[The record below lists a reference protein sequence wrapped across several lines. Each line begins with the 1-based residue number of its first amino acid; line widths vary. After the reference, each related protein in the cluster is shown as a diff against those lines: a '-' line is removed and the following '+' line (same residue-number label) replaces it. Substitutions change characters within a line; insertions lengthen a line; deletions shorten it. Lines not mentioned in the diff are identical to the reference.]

1 MSPTKSWRPL
11 PLPSSPDLPVLL
23 VSVDIDTAAYTVHVT
38 DMANMWTESL
48 DRKAICIRGWGE
60 NTSIDPS
67 DTPDNMVKFLT
78 SLKSALDT
86 SQPGH
91 DQTGLKLI
99 RASKSDA
106 GDDGL
111 TLKITCELPGLK
123 PLEWPIHLQKSP
135 ASAIAT
141 DLVLPLVQAHLT
153 RQKEVESLV
162 RMLGHKDAVLNKL
175 LDKLDAMGTGL
186 EHVFNPLSGKKKVS
200 RAAAA
205 DKVPGLAP
213 FNRRRWNSD
222 VSASDDGPN
231 NTELLVQEVF
241 GGGGLHFESA
251 MAVEESPQLNQ
262 WWQEFNGAS
271 SLEKSSQGKITVSKE
286 DSQPPPEESM
296 DVDDDDFQ
304 IQATPTHLA
313 TRQNP
318 PATRNEPLPDDA
330 STEEEPDSPPPA
342 RNTRIIPSETRGSET
357 KKPAS
362 RLGTL
367 GRRKQSSP
375 ARSPI
380 HVTSP
385 PKTRGTSQKADDS
398 ETASEADDDGET
410 ASLPDDDQ
418 PPSSPPPPPK
428 PAPKKGGLGRIGGP
442 KAKTS
447 DMVPAETSEL
457 DTGETSAQPTSRP
470 APRKLGVI
478 GKKKENDA
486 GSVAPVAD
494 EGRGR
499 SRASAVEEEE
509 KAKPRETSKERA
521 DRKRDE
527 LKKELER
534 KAAAG
539 PVKKKRKF

>member
-1 MSPTKSWRPL
+1 
-11 PLPSSPDLPVLL
+11 
-23 VSVDIDTAAYTVHVT
+23 
-38 DMANMWTESL
+38 MANMWTESL
-48 DRKAICIRGWGE
+48 DRKAICIRGWSE

-78 SLKSALDT
+78 SLKTALDT
-86 SQPGH
+86 SQSGH
-91 DQTGLKLI
+91 DQTGLQLI

-123 PLEWPIHLQKSP
+123 PLEWPIHLRKSP

-153 RQKEVESLV
+153 RHNEVESLV
-162 RMLGHKDAVLNKL
+162 RMLNHKDAVMNKL

-205 DKVPGLAP
+205 EKVPGLAP
-213 FNRRRWNSD
+213 FNRRCWRSD
-222 VSASDDGPN
+222 VSDNDEGPS
-231 NTELLVQEVF
+231 NTESLVQEVF
-241 GGGGLHFESA
+241 GGEGLHFKSTI
-251 MAVEESPQLNQ
+251 AVKESPELDR
-262 WWQEFNGAS
+262 WWQDFSGAS
-271 SLEKSSQGKITVSKE
+271 SSERPSQRKAAIAKE
-286 DSQPPPEESM
+286 DSPPPPEESM

-304 IQATPTHLA
+304 VQSTPTHLA
-313 TRQNP
+313 TRQNCP
-318 PATRNEPLPDDA
+318 PTKNVPLPDDA
-330 STEEEPDSPPPA
+330 STEEEPDSSPPA
-342 RNTRIIPSETRGSET
+342 RRTRIIPSETRKPET
-357 KKPAS
+357 KKLSS

-367 GRRKQSSP
+367 GRKKQPPP
-375 ARSPI
+375 ARSPSPI
-380 HVTSP
+380 PSP
-385 PKTRGTSQKADDS
+385 PKTWGASQKVDDS

-410 ASLPDDDQ
+410 PSLPDDDQ
-418 PPSSPPPPPK
+418 PASSPPPPPK

-442 KAKTS
+442 KAKQPE
-447 DMVPAETSEL
+447 MEPAETPER
-457 DTGETSAQPTSRP
+457 DAGETSTQPTARP

-478 GKKKENDA
+478 GKKKESDA
-486 GSVAPVAD
+486 GPVTPVAD

-499 SRASAVEEEE
+499 SRAPAVKEKD
-509 KAKPRETSKERA
+509 KAKPRETSQERA
-521 DRKRDE
+521 DRKREE